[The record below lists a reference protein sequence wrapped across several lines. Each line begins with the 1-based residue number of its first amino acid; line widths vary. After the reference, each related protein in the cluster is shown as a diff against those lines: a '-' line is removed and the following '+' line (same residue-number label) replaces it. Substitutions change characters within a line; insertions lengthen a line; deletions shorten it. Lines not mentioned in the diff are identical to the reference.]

1 MGEWFEEVKEII
13 EEMEKEFI
21 IEVVFVEVSN
31 E

>member
-21 IEVVFVEVSN
+21 IEVVFVEASN